1 MKTSV
6 FSYICINLYLDF
18 RFRTEQICS
27 LAKTLRYNGFPESL
41 LYHIREISGLTISE
55 RLYPLKPKNP
65 I

>member
-6 FSYICINLYLDF
+6 FSHICFCLYLDF
-18 RFRTEQICS
+18 RSGTELVCS
-27 LAKTLRYNGFPESL
+27 EQDILRYSGFPESL
-41 LYHIREISGLTISE
+41 LYHIREISGLSISE